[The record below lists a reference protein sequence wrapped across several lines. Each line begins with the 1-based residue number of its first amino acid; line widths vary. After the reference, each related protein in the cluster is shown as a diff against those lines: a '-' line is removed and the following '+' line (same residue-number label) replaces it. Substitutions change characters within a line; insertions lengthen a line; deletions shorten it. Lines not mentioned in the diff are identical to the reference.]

1 MTMTSETP
9 RAAALPRIS
18 FDTLVLIALA
28 GTAGTLAF
36 DLWGNAIAP
45 MLGLG
50 GLAPVGLARAFLGA
64 LGLPNG
70 SAAGNLM
77 HLFLVG
83 VIFFLY
89 RAKDI
94 LVYVSWFTLGHSSTL
109 LLGVLADIQ
118 VSAYLVDAIIGLS
131 VVYKGFDN
139 LGGFQRWLGR
149 QPSPRKAVLIFGFF
163 HGFGLATKVQELVVR
178 DDMLLLVGNML
189 AFNVGVEIGQLIA
202 LGLILSLLMWWRRH
216 PSYMKH
222 AYLTNTLLMAAG
234 FAFFG
239 MQMTGFFLEDL

>member
-1 MTMTSETP
+1 M
-9 RAAALPRIS
+9 RWV
-18 FDTLVLIALA
+18 LV
-28 GTAGTLAF
+28 
-36 DLWGNAIAP
+36 AI
-45 MLGLG
+45 LL
-50 GLAPVGLARAFLGA
+50 LAPGVAAHGVAEADEDDFARGGFGVMLYQGA
-64 LGLPNG
+64 KHMVTGYDHL
-70 SAAGNLM
+70 
-77 HLFLVG
+77 LFLVG

>member
-1 MTMTSETP
+1 M
-9 RAAALPRIS
+9 RWV
-18 FDTLVLIALA
+18 LV
-28 GTAGTLAF
+28 
-36 DLWGNAIAP
+36 AI
-45 MLGLG
+45 LL
-50 GLAPVGLARAFLGA
+50 LAPGVAAHGVAEADEDDCARGGFGVMLYQGA
-64 LGLPNG
+64 KHMVTGYDHL
-70 SAAGNLM
+70 
-77 HLFLVG
+77 LFLVG